1 MKQLPKETGS
11 ILHLNTR
18 KLEHQALLKGKC
30 EIKICQ
36 ALISF
41 PTTSPK
47 LDFKKIIWQPLQM
60 HTPSTPHIIMHTH
73 TYENHIN

>member
-18 KLEHQALLKGKC
+18 KLEHRALLKGNC
-30 EIKICQ
+30 EIKIRQ

-47 LDFKKIIWQPLQM
+47 LDF
-60 HTPSTPHIIMHTH
+60 
-73 TYENHIN
+73 